1 MLVGNR
7 FVFGSATF
15 FLLGLAAC
23 AVPENT
29 DAPAASMFEH
39 VGRKEVASTLVC
51 TRAGGVRRPK
61 NRLS

>member
-15 FLLGLAAC
+15 FLLGL
-23 AVPENT
+23 PENT

-39 VGRKEVASTLVC
+39 VGREEVVSTLVC